1 MNIVL
6 LSPHFPPNY
15 YNFAV
20 ALNRLG
26 VNVLG
31 IGDQPYE
38 RLRPALRD
46 ALTEYYWVEDL
57 QDYDQVLR
65 ACAYFTFN
73 YGKLHRLESHNEY
86 WLETDARL
94 RTDFNIPGMKVNDI
108 TVAKRKSQMKQVLI
122 DAGLDVARGTLVGT
136 LGSAKRFI
144 AEVGYPVVVK
154 PDIGV
159 GAADTHKLNNDI
171 DLERFFA
178 QRAQSPITSS
188 SLVSDR
194 SPTSLDYFMEEYI
207 SGTVGSFDGLTDH
220 QGHVVFYTA
229 HRYDRGVMEIV
240 NNSLDLIYYSL
251 RQIPKRLRDAGL
263 KAVKAFGL
271 KERFFHIE
279 FFHTDDVAG
288 ATKDRWI
295 VLEVNVRPPGGLTM
309 DMFNYANDI
318 DLYQEWAN
326 VVVLN
331 QFMAEY
337 TRPYH
342 CAHISRRY
350 IYRYRHTHDEI
361 LRDYGPL
368 IAYHGPLDPV
378 LAHVMGDYVY
388 LVRAPDLDDI
398 QAARQFI
405 HAKTNNE

>member
-20 ALNRLG
+20 ALSRHG

-31 IGDQPYE
+31 VGDQPYE
-38 RLRPALRD
+38 RLRPALRE

-57 QDYDQVLR
+57 HNYDQVLR

-94 RTDFNIPGMKVNDI
+94 RTDFNIPGMKVHDI
-108 TVAKRKSQMKQVLI
+108 TRAKRKSQMKQVLI

-159 GAADTHKLNNDI
+159 GAADTHKLDNEI
-171 DLERFFA
+171 ELERFFA
-178 QRAQSPITSS
+178 QLAQSSAGAT
-188 SLVSDR
+188 
-194 SPTSLDYFMEEYI
+194 DYFMEEYI
-207 SGTVGSFDGLTDH
+207 SGTIGSFDGLTDH

-251 RQIPKRLRDAGL
+251 RQIPSGLREAGL
-263 KAVKAFGL
+263 KAAEAFGL
-271 KERFFHIE
+271 RERFFHIE
-279 FFHTDDVAG
+279 FFHTNDVAD
-288 ATKDRWI
+288 ATKDRWV

-326 VVVLN
+326 VVVLK
-331 QFMAEY
+331 QFLADY
-337 TRPYH
+337 SRPYH

-350 IYRYRHTHDEI
+350 IYRYRRSHAEV
-361 LRDYGPL
+361 LREYGPL
-368 IAYHGPLDPV
+368 IVYHGPLDPV

-405 HAKTNNE
+405 HAKA

>member
-38 RLRPALRD
+38 RLRPGLRE

-57 QDYDQVLR
+57 HDYEQVLR
-65 ACAYFTFN
+65 ACAYFTFH

-94 RTDFNIPGMKVNDI
+94 RTDFNIPGPKMHEIVK
-108 TVAKRKSQMKQVLI
+108 AKRKSQMKQVLI
-122 DAGLDVARGTLVGT
+122 DAGLDVARGALVGT
-136 LGSAKRFI
+136 LGSAQRFI

-159 GAADTHKLNNDI
+159 GAADTHKLNSDI
-171 DLERFFA
+171 DLARFFA
-178 QRAQSPITSS
+178 QRA
-188 SLVSDR
+188 R
-194 SPTSLDYFMEEYI
+194 SPASSTDYFMEEYI
-207 SGTVGSFDGLTDH
+207 VGTVGSFDGLTDH
-220 QGHVVFYTA
+220 EGHVVFHTA

-251 RQIPKRLRDAGL
+251 REIPKRLREAGL
-263 KAVKAFGL
+263 KAVEAFGL

-279 FFHTDDVAG
+279 FFHTDD
-288 ATKDRWI
+288 DRWV

-309 DMFNYANDI
+309 DRFNYANDI

-326 VVVLN
+326 VVVLK

-350 IYRYRHTHDEI
+350 IYRYRHAHADI
-361 LRDYGPL
+361 LRDYGPFVVF
-368 IAYHGPLDPV
+368 HGPLDPV

-388 LVRAPDLDDI
+388 LVRATDLEDI
-398 QAARQFI
+398 HAARQFI
-405 HAKTNNE
+405 HAKMNDE